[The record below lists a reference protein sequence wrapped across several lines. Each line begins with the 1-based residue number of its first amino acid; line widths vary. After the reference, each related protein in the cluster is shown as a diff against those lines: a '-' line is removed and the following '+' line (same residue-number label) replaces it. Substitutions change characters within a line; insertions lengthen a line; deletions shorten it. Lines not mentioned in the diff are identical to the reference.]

1 MTGQARKH
9 AAQGRIEFI
18 DSLRLVAILG
28 VLVVHLRSPWAP
40 GGYLGVYLFFAI
52 SGFLISEQIDRLH
65 RQPGALARFLI
76 RRCFRILP
84 MLWVSLALIS
94 LCVLYGAP
102 GRNIMPADDWWRIL
116 PGHALLYENRQPARF
131 SYAIG
136 VLWTLHAEMWFYLA
150 FSVLACIGGR
160 AVYVLSALALL
171 LRWTLGPEITSLRGP
186 HSVAYFITYLDCFA
200 AGIVARFLASN
211 ITLAGGARAIA
222 AMLAIGLTVGVLG
235 LYLLNPRAEGWDSTA
250 RSLVAVLGGCIIVL
264 YLSAGLGWRQPIIEY
279 FGRLSYS
286 MYLLHGIVLDSR
298 LWLELRSVLADW
310 GLYSTMG
317 WSMRL
322 EMPHIA
328 SLFAVILLISSIL
341 FHHTVEKPGIA
352 LGRKIASLVS
362 GQGRSGRG

>member
-1 MTGQARKH
+1 MGNSSSAP
-9 AAQGRIEFI
+9 AQGRIEFI

-52 SGFLISEQIDRLH
+52 SGFLISEQLDRLY
-65 RQPGALARFLI
+65 RQPRALARFLI

-94 LCVLYGAP
+94 LCTLHGAP
-102 GRNIMPADDWWRIL
+102 GRNIMPVQDWWQIL
-116 PGHALLYENRQPARF
+116 PGHALLYENRHPARF

-136 VLWTLHAEMWFYLA
+136 VLWTLHAEMWFYLV

-160 AVYVLSALALL
+160 TVYVLSGLALL

-186 HSVAYFITYLDCFA
+186 LSVAYFISYIDCFA
-200 AGIVARFLASN
+200 AGVVARFLASN
-211 ITLAGGARAIA
+211 IRLAGGGRAIA
-222 AMLAIGLTVGVLG
+222 AMLALGLTVVVLG
-235 LYLLNPRAEGWDSTA
+235 LYLLNPRAAGWDSTA

-264 YLSAGLGWRQPIIEY
+264 YVSGGFGWRQPVLEY
-279 FGRLSYS
+279 FGRLSYP
-286 MYLLHGIVLDSR
+286 MYLLHGIILDSR
-298 LWLELRSVLADW
+298 LWIELRSILADL
-310 GLYSTMG
+310 GLYATMG

-328 SLFAVILLISSIL
+328 SLFAVLLVSSSVL
-341 FHHTVEKPGIA
+341 LHHAVEKPGIA
-352 LGRKIASLVS
+352 LGRKVASLVR
-362 GQGRSGRG
+362 GRDRPAQR